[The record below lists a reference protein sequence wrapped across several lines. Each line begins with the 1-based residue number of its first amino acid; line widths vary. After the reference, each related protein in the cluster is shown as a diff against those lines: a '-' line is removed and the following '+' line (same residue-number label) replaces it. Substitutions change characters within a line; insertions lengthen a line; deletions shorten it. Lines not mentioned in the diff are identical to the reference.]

1 MSSVNHDE
9 LFKSQ
14 SLSEMDEVDVWS
26 KAIGTLTG
34 AKLPHWVVGG
44 GTSLF
49 S

>member
-1 MSSVNHDE
+1 MNQDE

-14 SLSEMDEVDVWS
+14 SLSEIDEVDVWS

-34 AKLPHWVVGG
+34 AKFPLWVVGG